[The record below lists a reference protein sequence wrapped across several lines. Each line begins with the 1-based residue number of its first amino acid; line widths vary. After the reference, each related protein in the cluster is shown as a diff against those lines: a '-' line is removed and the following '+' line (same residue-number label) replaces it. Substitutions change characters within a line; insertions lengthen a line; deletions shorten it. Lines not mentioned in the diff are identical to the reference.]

1 MITYFPSVRPG
12 ELCYSWFAR
21 FRIHTGCF
29 GFSTAAQLLYGRK
42 LLHPS
47 EEFINT
53 VTDEVLSIIT
63 RNMTMSDIVLQHTM
77 FPYYARFVP
86 KDRRNSAFN
95 MLCENKGYSKPILPI
110 PVKQEPE
117 KKRYLRFCPICSAED
132 REQYSEAYWHRIHQM
147 QRIRICPIHYCQ
159 LIESHIEIS
168 SRPSP
173 GLFTAEECIRD
184 AEIIYSENEVER
196 DFASYVMKVFL
207 SDMDLDNEILI
218 GDYMQ
223 AKLESTKHVAMCSSK
238 IRVERF
244 ADEVNAYY
252 KKAIGEEV
260 GVPDHFRRLLENKR
274 FNTHEICM
282 IAMYLGIPAEEL
294 VRMQLPSES
303 REQRL
308 SKEIYQLRTQGCNY
322 RKIAEDLGLTYDAT
336 KTIAVRN
343 KESWP
348 PIKEIGVWEQIDT
361 ERLWCVKEELKRMR
375 YDSKNRPVRITRN
388 MVANMLGIDKQH
400 MNKENKHTLEFGE
413 LYEMPEQFWARKLA
427 WAFGKCHNGNQFP
440 YWSELRNVAGIDRR
454 QGLRCLPYIK
464 EMLDEAR
471 YEWVRKILISDDK
484 AEKSPKAQE
493 AKRIMLEHSKHFGGN
508 MTNEAVMKMAGVS
521 KASFNRYRKELLEE
535 IAERKLAEKA

>member
-1 MITYFPSVRPG
+1 MITYFPSVHPD
-12 ELCYSWFAR
+12 ELSYSWFAR

-53 VTDEVLSIIT
+53 VTDDVLQVIT

-86 KDRRNSAFN
+86 KDRRNNAFD
-95 MLCENKGYSKPILPI
+95 MLCKNEGYSKPILPI
-110 PVKQEPE
+110 PVKQEQ
-117 KKRYLRFCPICSAED
+117 KRYLRFCPLCFAADKEL
-132 REQYSEAYWHRIHQM
+132 YSEAYWHRIHQM
-147 QRIRICPIHYCQ
+147 QRIQICPIHYCR
-159 LIESHIEIS
+159 LIESNIEIS

-196 DFASYVMKVFL
+196 DLASYVMKVFL
-207 SDMDLDNEILI
+207 ADMDLDNEIQI

-223 AKLESTKHVAMCSSK
+223 AKLELTKHVAMCSSK

-244 ADEVNAYY
+244 AEEVNNYY
-252 KKAIGEEV
+252 MEVIGESA

-282 IAMYLGIPAEEL
+282 IAMYLGISAEEL
-294 VRMQLPSES
+294 VQMKLPSEN

-308 SKEIYQLRTQGCNY
+308 SKEIYHLRTQGYNY
-322 RKIAEDLGLTYDAT
+322 REIAKDLELTYDAT

-343 KESWP
+343 RESWP
-348 PIKEIGVWEQIDT
+348 PIKEIGVWEKVDK
-361 ERLWCVKEELKRMR
+361 ERLRCVKKELKQMR
-375 YDSKNRPVRITRN
+375 YDSESRPVRITRK

-400 MNKENKHTLEFGE
+400 MNKKNEHTLEFSK
-413 LYEMPEQFWARKLA
+413 LYETPEQFWARKLA
-427 WAFGKCHNGNQFP
+427 WAFEKCHNENRFP

-454 QGLRCLPYIK
+454 QGIRCLPYIK
-464 EMLDEAR
+464 EMLDEER
-471 YEWVRKILISDDK
+471 YDWVRTILISDDR
-484 AEKSPKAQE
+484 AEKSPKAE
-493 AKRIMLEHSKHFGGN
+493 AAKRIMLEHSKHFGGN
-508 MTNEAVMKMAGVS
+508 MTNEAVMKRAGIS

-535 IAERKLAEKA
+535 IRNEN

>member
-1 MITYFPSVRPG
+1 MITHFPSVRPD
-12 ELCYSWFAR
+12 ELSYSWFAR

-53 VTDEVLSIIT
+53 VTDEVLPIIT

-77 FPYYARFVP
+77 FPYYGRFVP

-95 MLCENKGYSKPILPI
+95 MLCDNKGYSKPILPI

-132 REQYSEAYWHRIHQM
+132 RELYSEAYWHRVHQIP
-147 QRIRICPIHYCQ
+147 RIRICPVHHCQ
-159 LIESHIEIS
+159 LVKSNIEIS

-173 GLFTAEECIRD
+173 GLFTAEECIAE

-196 DFASYVMKVFL
+196 DLASYVMKVFL
-207 SDMDLDNEILI
+207 ADMDLDNEILI
-218 GDYMQ
+218 GDYIQ
-223 AKLESTKHVAMCSSK
+223 AKLEWTKHVAMRSSK

-274 FNTHEICM
+274 INTHEICM
-282 IAMYLGIPAEEL
+282 MAMYSGIPAEEL
-294 VRMQLPSES
+294 VQMKLPSEN

-308 SKEIYQLRTQGCNY
+308 SKEIYHLRTLGYNY
-322 RKIAEDLGLTYDAT
+322 REIAEDIGLSYDAT

-343 KESWP
+343 KESWS
-348 PIKEIGVWEQIDT
+348 PIREIGVWEKIDA
-361 ERLWCVKEELKRMR
+361 ERLQRMKEELKQMR
-375 YDSKNRPVRITRN
+375 YDSESRPVRITRK

-400 MNKENKHTLEFGE
+400 MNKKNEHTLEFGE
-413 LYEMPEQFWARKLA
+413 LYETPEQFWARKLA
-427 WAFGKCHNGNQFP
+427 WAFQQCHKGKHFP
-440 YWSELRNVAGIDRR
+440 YWSELRTVAGIDKE
-454 QGLRCLPYIK
+454 QGVRCLPYLK
-464 EMLDEAR
+464 DMLDERR
-471 YEWVRKILISDDK
+471 YEWVQTILTSDGR
-484 AEKSPKAQE
+484 AEKSPKAE
-493 AKRIMLEHSKHFGGN
+493 MAKRIMLEHSKHFGGN
-508 MTNEAVMKMAGVS
+508 MTNVAVMKMADIS

-535 IAERKLAEKA
+535 MGKKN